1 MPAAESTPTQV
12 IPVNSPNV
20 QTVVTSTVPTDHPS
34 FDKFIAILQALEPVI
49 LLGVSP
55 FIKNPQS
62 QQIALSEHTVA
73 QNLFQALSKL

>member
-1 MPAAESTPTQV
+1 MTPTEPTTTQV
-12 IPVNSPNV
+12 IPVSNPSV
-20 QTVVTSTVPTDHPS
+20 RTVVTSTIPTDHPS
-34 FDKFIAILQALEPVI
+34 FDKFVAILQALEPVI

-55 FIKNPQS
+55 FISNPQS